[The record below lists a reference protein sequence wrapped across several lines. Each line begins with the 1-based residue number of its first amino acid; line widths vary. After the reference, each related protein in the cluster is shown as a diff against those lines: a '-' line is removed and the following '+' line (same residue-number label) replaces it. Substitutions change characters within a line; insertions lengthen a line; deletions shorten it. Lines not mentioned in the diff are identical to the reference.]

1 MRSTTVKARALFLVP
16 SALLVLAFV
25 EMPHGYLLLL
35 RLTVTACAIV
45 GAYTSAS
52 NKSGWEAIVMG
63 LIAIL
68 FNPIAPVSL
77 GPLTW
82 SVMNLV
88 AAAFF
93 GFFALRAGRKSE
105 G

>member
-1 MRSTTVKARALFLVP
+1 
-16 SALLVLAFV
+16 
-25 EMPHGYLLLL
+25 
-35 RLTVTACAIV
+35 
-45 GAYTSAS
+45 
-52 NKSGWEAIVMG
+52 MG